1 MASDVVYPIIANVY
15 LIWAWMR
22 YRQFKHDRI
31 VLITLVLF
39 EVMIVT
45 RLLQN
50 ILNNLEFA
58 RNSMWYRMV
67 NSTVVPLIYSLA

>member
-31 VLITLVLF
+31 VLITLGLF

-45 RLLQN
+45 RFLQN

-58 RNSMWYRMV
+58 RNSMWYRMI